1 MKSKNSIYKTVT
13 VGLLGALVFVSNY
26 LSFPIPVPVGDISR
40 IHLGNVFCLLAG
52 FVMGPVGGGL
62 ASGIGAALYDLTYPA
77 YIASAP
83 FTFLFKFMLAFVCG
97 LIAHSGKMSGS
108 MLGECRISTPR
119 YFVAAIA
126 GSATYIVLY
135 LAKAY
140 ISAILVGSA
149 HEAALLSLVTKL
161 ATSSVNAVLAVVI
174 SVPLAAVIKNALKS
188 VKLSA

>member
-1 MKSKNSIYKTVT
+1 MKSKSSVYKIVT

-62 ASGIGAALYDLTYPA
+62 ASGIGAALYDLTNPA

-83 FTFLFKFMLAFVCG
+83 FTFLFKFLLAFVCG
-97 LIAHSGKMSGS
+97 VIAHGGRMSGS
-108 MLGECRISTPR
+108 MLQECKISAPR
-119 YFVAAIA
+119 YFIAAVS
-126 GSATYIVLY
+126 GSVTYIVLY

-140 ISAILVGSA
+140 IEAVLMGSA
-149 HEAALLSLVTKL
+149 HEAAMISLVTKL
-161 ATSSVNAVLAVVI
+161 ATSSVNGVLAVII
-174 SVPLAAVIKNALKS
+174 SVPLAAVIQKALKS
-188 VKLSA
+188 AKLTV